1 MQKGGDVSLK
11 DAKTNYY
18 VRQVLSI
25 LMDGDIVSTGKI
37 ASEIGLSE
45 KSTRNKL
52 RLAPFKAG
60 KLVLNVPSSLYG
72 NVEGEAVMVP
82 ELYQLCGMDA
92 ESIEKQL
99 KKEN

>member
-52 RLAPFKAG
+52 SA
-60 KLVLNVPSSLYG
+60 
-72 NVEGEAVMVP
+72 
-82 ELYQLCGMDA
+82 
-92 ESIEKQL
+92 IED
-99 KKEN
+99 